1 MKIRSNLHFPKNNSE
16 EYATTRLSSCDNTH
30 VKKFTRSKLT
40 QIISN
45 EVPNIM
51 INKAWEILNRII

>member
-30 VKKFTRSKLT
+30 VKKFTRSKLY
-40 QIISN
+40 SN
-45 EVPNIM
+45 NI
-51 INKAWEILNRII
+51 

>member
-30 VKKFTRSKLT
+30 VKNLQDQNFT
-40 QIISN
+40 QIISK

-51 INKAWEILNRII
+51 INKAWEMLNRII